1 MNENKFLHMM
11 NTTQACKLKVRHF
24 YAKQCCT
31 ICGSKEKYL
40 PNFNPNTCV
49 CVGCY
54 PNPWEVLSHADLTR
68 EEKAN
73 NKKKQK
79 LKKENWSI
87 PTVYGGYNT
96 I

>member
-1 MNENKFLHMM
+1 MSELETMTILQAAKNKIKHF
-11 NTTQACKLKVRHF
+11 NTKRACL
-24 YAKQCCT
+24 

-79 LKKENWSI
+79 LKKENWSL

>member
-1 MNENKFLHMM
+1 MDKFLHIM
-11 NTTQACKLKVRHF
+11 NTTQACKVKVRRF

-49 CVGCY
+49 CVGCC
-54 PNPWEVLSHADLTR
+54 PNPWEVLSCKNLKTD
-68 EEKAN
+68 EEQK
-73 NKKKQK
+73 NKNKQR
-79 LKKENWSI
+79 LKKENWSL